1 MLGIPRWQ
9 RYDAVVEMF
18 TVLSGGSYIL
28 DEFIA
33 VKTKANTNIQKQQ
46 QQPQSATGYEPNAR
60 LRPTFGCRCRHRHRL
75 ASTYCRCKQYCNVI
89 CAVGTPYSREDSKL
103 DDAAVDTNPIFHF
116 VSVTFLFLFWFCS
129 QMESNSAAVI
139 MESEDSLIRP
149 KAEQH

>member
-9 RYDAVVEMF
+9 RYDAIVEMF

-46 QQPQSATGYEPNAR
+46 QQPQSATAR
-60 LRPTFGCRCRHRHRL
+60 LRPTFGCRCRCRHRHSHRL

-103 DDAAVDTNPIFHF
+103 DDAVVGANLIFNF
-116 VSVTFLFLFWFCS
+116 VSVTFLFLF
-129 QMESNSAAVI
+129 
-139 MESEDSLIRP
+139 
-149 KAEQH
+149 